1 MRKGRVIYY
10 SVSLRRTF
18 SFHGESIHESFLLI
32 VFFLFRFF
40 FFFFFH
46 FTGSPFRPRLPPV
59 SHKAKS
65 GRQLPQTCPADQISA
80 SSHFARDGAA
90 HDFADEPTTSS
101 ASRET
106 RMGKKK
112 MRRKKTRDGD
122 GSLRLF
128 PRSSSFFFFPLRL
141 SFLFVSLSGNS
152 ALIASNFAEDEEKGE
167 EADNERGGK
176 ERKLSVPS
184 CMQASHH
191 RERRGAGLMGT
202 LPKSSKSDAVGHRRG
217 EEKQKSG

>member
-1 MRKGRVIYY
+1 MVSRIFSPAGRQNRREQETERAPFVRKGRVIYY

-106 RMGKKK
+106 RMGKKNEEEEDEE
-112 MRRKKTRDGD
+112 RRWLVKTLP
-122 GSLRLF
+122 SFLVLF
-128 PRSSSFFFFPLRL
+128 FLPPSSFFSFCFFIWKQRAHCLK
-141 SFLFVSLSGNS
+141 F
-152 ALIASNFAEDEEKGE
+152 
-167 EADNERGGK
+167 RGG
-176 ERKLSVPS
+176 
-184 CMQASHH
+184 
-191 RERRGAGLMGT
+191 
-202 LPKSSKSDAVGHRRG
+202 
-217 EEKQKSG
+217 